1 MIDPEPRLFLRE
13 REQAWSDTHAG
24 ASVAARRVAM
34 ERISDQ
40 TREPLAP
47 GLESRVEIIAGGTWP
62 VRVRIFRPIVGPA
75 TPALICMHGGA
86 WTIGSPETHYP
97 IVASPQRRIV

>member
-40 TREPLAP
+40 TLRTA
-47 GLESRVEIIAGGTWP
+47 
-62 VRVRIFRPIVGPA
+62 RPR
-75 TPALICMHGGA
+75 
-86 WTIGSPETHYP
+86 S
-97 IVASPQRRIV
+97 